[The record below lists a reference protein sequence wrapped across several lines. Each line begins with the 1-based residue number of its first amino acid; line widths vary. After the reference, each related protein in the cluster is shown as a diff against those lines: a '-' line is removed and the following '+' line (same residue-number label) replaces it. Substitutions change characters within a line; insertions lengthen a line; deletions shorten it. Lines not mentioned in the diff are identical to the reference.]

1 MIGKGFR
8 EWFEALSYGQRGLG
22 EMRPCRAAPCKK
34 TMLGLP
40 CEKGAWGITPQNKC
54 GAKPNYLLY
63 LRKKLGKLEKFA

>member
-1 MIGKGFR
+1 
-8 EWFEALSYGQRGLG
+8 
-22 EMRPCRAAPCKK
+22 
-34 TMLGLP
+34 MLGLP